1 MNNKRPLYILG
12 TGMVSPHGIQEQ
24 AFSDKTPAA
33 PLSDVSALADYIPKR
48 KLRRIDHFS
57 RLALYASCLALD
69 AAGLWGKDIENT
81 GIALTSGYGAAHTT
95 FTFLDSFL
103 DDGDR
108 LASPTHFS
116 NGLHNAASAYIS
128 IHTKTHGPSSC
139 SSNIGIGTAYSLQTA
154 MYWLQQGIV
163 DYALVGGVDEYCQ
176 VLEHCVT
183 RFQSESEGNCLTS
196 TCIAGEGAAFMVLGT
211 TPSTKY
217 STECKVTIP
226 EIGQYPPRQPINIPQ
241 KVFTAP
247 IGLIQQEPIYD
258 DITKNY
264 DVQSTLST
272 IGSHP
277 SALAFAS
284 VQAAQTVL
292 KGKTP
297 QSGAFSLD
305 QLNKYALITFTS

>member
-1 MNNKRPLYILG
+1 MKNNRPIYILG
-12 TGMVSPHGIQEQ
+12 TGLVSPNGIQKQ
-24 AFSDKTPAA
+24 ALSEKTPTS

-69 AAGLWGKDIENT
+69 DAGVWGKDIENT

-95 FTFLDSFL
+95 FNFLDSFL

-128 IHTKTHGPSSC
+128 MHTKTHGPSSC

-154 MYWLQQGIV
+154 IYWLQKGIV

-183 RFQSESEGNCLTS
+183 RFKSSNEGKCLTS
-196 TCIAGEGAAFMVLGT
+196 SCIAGEGAAFMVLGT
-211 TPSTKY
+211 NPSTTH
-217 STECKVTIP
+217 STECKVTVP
-226 EIGQYPPRQPINIPQ
+226 EIGQYPPRQAMNFPQ
-241 KVFTAP
+241 KLFTAP
-247 IGLIQQEPIYD
+247 IGLVQQEPIYD
-258 DITKNY
+258 DITKSY
-264 DVQSTLST
+264 DAQSTLSK

-292 KGKTP
+292 KGEAP
-297 QSGAFSLD
+297 QSGAFALD